1 MSWKWPTPRRWGRRS
16 VCTGTCK
23 NRRGPHTEKFLGRSR
38 TRLSC
43 KLNPGARCWAPCGA
57 RGLPCCVDMC
67 VGTAPT
73 ACNVQRTGFC
83 SAKEINHLL
92 PGNYVSAF
100 TTCGLNHCQAPQVT
114 AHVSGE
120 GSGTSLGRLFQPS
133 WRQIRLHDTERP
145 ARGQLLT
152 IRPPGKGH
160 LCCHLWFYAR
170 EETSPSGNCG
180 SKPLILPLQV
190 DPSV

>member
-1 MSWKWPTPRRWGRRS
+1 MQKQEGAPHLEIPWTLQDSALLQAQSWVPLLGSVWSAGFAMLCRRVWAPHPQPATSKGQDSAQQRRS
-16 VCTGTCK
+16 
-23 NRRGPHTEKFLGRSR
+23 
-38 TRLSC
+38 
-43 KLNPGARCWAPCGA
+43 
-57 RGLPCCVDMC
+57 
-67 VGTAPT
+67 
-73 ACNVQRTGFC
+73 
-83 SAKEINHLL
+83 NHLL

-133 WRQIRLHDTERP
+133 WRQIRLHDTEHP

-170 EETSPSGNCG
+170 GETSPSGNCG
-180 SKPLILPLQV
+180 SKTLILPLQV
-190 DPSV
+190 DPSL